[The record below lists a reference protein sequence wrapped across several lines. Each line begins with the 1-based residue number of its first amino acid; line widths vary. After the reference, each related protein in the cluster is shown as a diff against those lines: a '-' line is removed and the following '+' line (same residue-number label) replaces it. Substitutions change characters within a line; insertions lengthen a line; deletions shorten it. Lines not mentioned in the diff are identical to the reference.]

1 MAAFASAQTGVY
13 NIALHNQQVRELVK
27 QNLSHDT
34 IDDRWADVQH
44 CQVVACSE
52 GDARAQIEAEYPA
65 SNGFVIDKIG
75 PRPTAGNGL

>member
-44 CQVVACSE
+44 CQVVARSE
-52 GDARAQIEAEYPA
+52 GDALAQIETAYPA
-65 SNGFVIDKIG
+65 ASGFVIDRIG
-75 PRPTAGNGL
+75 PRPGI